1 MSNIRTALIKFF
13 YSLRSRFRH
22 LPHPLSK
29 SWRRSRPAPFHAP
42 PENEIIYL
50 PNQSMATLNVT
61 QHTMAGCQRSIMPI
75 HAIFYHSFPS
85 KPHLLPGYATD
96 SSRWYWVTLCW
107 CEKRWS
113 FRYVRS
119 HVPALLSQWRIS
131 QRLITITAADDQQHF
146 ITAVINQ
153 TW

>member
-1 MSNIRTALIKFF
+1 MSNIRTALIKIF

-50 PNQSMATLNVT
+50 PNQSMTTLNVT

-96 SSRWYWVTLCW
+96 SSRWYTELPCVDV
-107 CEKRWS
+107 KS
-113 FRYVRS
+113 VGRS
-119 HVPALLSQWRIS
+119 VMFVVMY
-131 QRLITITAADDQQHF
+131 QRCYHSGEYLN
-146 ITAVINQ
+146 V
-153 TW
+153 